1 MKRVFVIAVMAIALV
16 SCGETETAT
25 VESNNE
31 TVKTGSDDKDKEILL
46 LKQKLADNDSTINSY
61 FSYVNEI
68 RENLHMITKEQDLI
82 LNLQGNPEVISVD
95 NIDLIE
101 ELKTLGA
108 LMSENENKI
117 ARLKSELKNSDHQ
130 MGQFEEMIMSLT
142 EEVEMKNMEIFQL
155 QQELENLDGAFSEL
169 FDAFE
174 KQTEEFDAIKDEM
187 NTAYFTYGSKSELMD
202 NGVIT
207 KEGGFIGIGKINKLK
222 DDFNTTYFTEVKKSE
237 LTEIPLG
244 VKKADIITTH
254 PSDSYELVGEDPIE
268 KLVIKNAD
276 KFWETSKY
284 LVIVVK

>member
-1 MKRVFVIAVMAIALV
+1 MKRVILPVLIMLFFV
-16 SCGETETAT
+16 SCQDAETAT
-25 VESNNE
+25 DESNGEESIVSVDN
-31 TVKTGSDDKDKEILL
+31 SKEISS
-46 LKQKLADNDSTINSY
+46 LKQQLIEKDSTINSY
-61 FSYVNEI
+61 FAFVNEI
-68 RENLHMITKEQDLI
+68 RQNLNLITKEQSLI

-108 LMSENENKI
+108 LMADNENKI
-117 ARLKSELKNSDHQ
+117 ARLKSELKNADFQ
-130 MGQFEEMIMSLT
+130 MNEFEEMIMSLT
-142 EEVEMKNMEIFQL
+142 GEVEMKNMEVFQL

-174 KQTEEFDAIKDEM
+174 NQTMELDSIMNKV
-187 NTAYFTYGSKSELMD
+187 NTAYFTFGSKSELVD

-222 DDFNTTYFTEVKKSE
+222 DDFNKTYFTEVNITE

-244 VKKADIITTH
+244 VKKADIVTTH
-254 PSDSYELVGEDPIE
+254 PHDSYELVGEDPIK
-268 KLVIKNAD
+268 KLIIKDAE
-276 KFWETSKY
+276 KFWEASKY